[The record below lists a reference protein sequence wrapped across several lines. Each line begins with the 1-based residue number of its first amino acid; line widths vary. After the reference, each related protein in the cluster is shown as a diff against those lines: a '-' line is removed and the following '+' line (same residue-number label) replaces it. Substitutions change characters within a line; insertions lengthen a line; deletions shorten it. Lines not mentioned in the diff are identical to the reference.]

1 MSPARIDVKDKNL
14 SVVLLAKVSSIE
26 SVNKKSKRKEA
37 KTRKCGS
44 GPDAS
49 RHVPVAPNGDDW
61 SRYASYS
68 RASVTCL

>member
-37 KTRKCGS
+37 KTRKCGP
-44 GPDAS
+44 GPDACAGS
-49 RHVPVAPNGDDW
+49 AER
-61 SRYASYS
+61 
-68 RASVTCL
+68 